1 VIYAFDAYYKVALG
15 IVTVNADTLVFA
27 ALAATLGSA
36 IPEEILFRGYLMRS
50 LEGRSRMWSRIAI
63 SAIAFTAARGMR
75 YAPGLGLGTPAWLF
89 YLFGV
94 VLPLGLWWGL
104 MRELA
109 GGSVWPSLASH
120 VLLEFGVSLS
130 GEPSALL

>member
-1 VIYAFDAYYKVALG
+1 
-15 IVTVNADTLVFA
+15 
-27 ALAATLGSA
+27 
-36 IPEEILFRGYLMRS
+36 MRS
-50 LEGRSRMWSRIAI
+50 LEGRTRMWSRIAI
-63 SAIAFTAARGMR
+63 SAIAFTTARGLR

-109 GGSVWPSLASH
+109 GGSIWPSLTSH
-120 VLLEFGVSLS
+120 VLLEFGVALS
-130 GEPSALL
+130 GEPAVLL